1 MARLLRSQFN
11 EYGIAILETS
21 AIMIT
26 IMGILLS
33 GWAAIDLFQ
42 RGIALGE
49 LVKSTYYDG
58 VVSGYQ
64 LSDDGQGVNIN
75 RAAISEFVDKK
86 INELSTQIESQDI
99 TASRYVLQGAL
110 IEVIWKKDTEPVIE
124 KITRAQTRGGLTI
137 PSSLVSSVD
146 ISQLA
151 QEYLSRLIREGTS
164 RESLL
169 RPDIW
174 QGTTNQISTITDS
187 FVLLGVS
194 AAISVDDGLAKLL
207 LEGAGEEAI
216 LIRSSFNT
224 LRRDL

>member
-86 INELSTQIESQDI
+86 INELLTQSVERRLIAD
-99 TASRYVLQGAL
+99 VPFGAFL
-110 IEVIWKKDTEPVIE
+110 S
-124 KITRAQTRGGLTI
+124 GGI
-137 PSSLVSSVD
+137 DSSAIVGLMSKVSS
-146 ISQLA
+146 
-151 QEYLSRLIREGTS
+151 
-164 RESLL
+164 
-169 RPDIW
+169 
-174 QGTTNQISTITDS
+174 
-187 FVLLGVS
+187 
-194 AAISVDDGLAKLL
+194 
-207 LEGAGEEAI
+207 
-216 LIRSSFNT
+216 
-224 LRRDL
+224 